1 VAWIKFDKDLVDDP
15 RIISAA
21 EALAE
26 RYTLSVERKQWPGVA
41 SSGSDVDER
50 ETVTLMRNAVMGGLV
65 TLWVYADTHLRNGDE
80 LPISMASIDR
90 MVGIDNFCELV
101 GEDWITSENYGTTV
115 ILPGYSEKNGL
126 ISKDKRNSAAAERQR
141 RFREK
146 RKALS
151 NATSNPVANAVSNAV
166 TRNAVTALDQDL
178 DQDQKKE
185 TKEVAL
191 QLPEWLPA
199 DAWKAYLE
207 VRKQKKTPNTPRAL
221 NMLITELT
229 RLKSLGFDPAAVLD
243 QSTLKGWK
251 SVFPTKPEL
260 VAVNAEPKA
269 QLCDYCT
276 KESQGTVNG
285 RRACTG
291 HWQLAMD
298 NERPALK
305 VAI

>member
-1 VAWIKFDKDLVDDP
+1 VNYYPFHIGDFARDTSHLSILEEGAYRRMLDLYYSSERQLPKNREAIYRLVRAKSRQEKLVVDTLLGEFFIETP
-15 RIISAA
+15 KGWRHERCEAEISKAKEKSAKAA
-21 EALAE
+21 ESA
-26 RYTLSVERKQWPGVA
+26 
-41 SSGSDVDER
+41 
-50 ETVTLMRNAVMGGLV
+50 TVRWHGKRNANAMR
-65 TLWVYADTHLRNGDE
+65 THSEGNAPNNQK
-80 LPISMASIDR
+80 PIT
-90 MVGIDNFCELV
+90 N
-101 GEDWITSENYGTTV
+101 N
-115 ILPGYSEKNGL
+115 
-126 ISKDKRNSAAAERQR
+126 
-141 RFREK
+141 
-146 RKALS
+146 
-151 NATSNPVANAVSNAV
+151 
-166 TRNAVTALDQDL
+166 
-178 DQDQKKE
+178 QKKE